1 MCTGLILTKMKGIN
15 METVFNHI
23 NGFVGNLTTLLIA
36 LLSLAVVGQ
45 ILFGQAVFGMD
56 VIGNVVEVID
66 SLGQSG
72 FVGVIALLV
81 LYSLFNKK

>member
-1 MCTGLILTKMKGIN
+1 MD
-15 METVFNHI
+15 TVFNHI
-23 NGFVGNLTTLLIA
+23 NGFVGSLTTLLIA